1 MEEEAGVA
9 DDAHNVKALTCAKR
23 LVMWEKTLPPES
35 SSYTALP
42 LPEVLINSVEACLL
56 FGQCSTAKDGF
67 QIHPLPLNVVQI
79 L

>member
-1 MEEEAGVA
+1 MEEEARVT
-9 DDAHNVKALTCAKR
+9 DDAHNVKAPTCVKR
-23 LVMWEKTLPPES
+23 LVTWEKMLPPES

-42 LPEVLINSVEACLL
+42 LPEVLIDSVEACLL
-56 FGQCSTAKDGF
+56 FGQCSTAEDGF